1 MNYIA
6 VWLSF
11 VIFLLRLIRVR
22 KYPMDSLI
30 ACHECDLIHR
40 INALPAKGTAI
51 CIRCGAVLY
60 KHKPNSLDRTLA
72 FAMAGLILFILAN
85 SFPFLGLKIGAQF
98 RETNLITGIYELY
111 VQGMQVIAILV
122 LLTTVL
128 VPFTQMM
135 CLFYILLPLK
145 FGRLPKRL
153 PGVLRFLHSLQPW
166 SMMEVFMVGILV
178 SVVKL
183 AKMGKIIPG
192 ISLYLLFGAHFC
204 PDRHDSLAGCPS
216 NMAKMGSASMNSGF
230 KNSTKCR
237 VDQLPQ
243 LPSSL

>member
-1 MNYIA
+1 
-6 VWLSF
+6 
-11 VIFLLRLIRVR
+11 
-22 KYPMDSLI
+22 MDSMI

-40 INALPAKGTAI
+40 IRTLPPKGSAN

-85 SFPFLGLKIGAQF
+85 SFPFLGLKIGVQF

-111 VQGMQVIAILV
+111 VQDMQVIAILV

-153 PGVLRFLHSLQPW
+153 PWVFRFLQSIQPW
-166 SMMEVFMVGILV
+166 GMMEVFMVGILV

-183 AKMGKIIPG
+183 AKMAKIIPG
-192 ISLYLLFGAHFC
+192 ISLYSFLALIFVLAAMTV
-204 PDRHDSLAGCPS
+204 SLDVHLIWQ
-216 NMAKMGSASMNSGF
+216 KWD
-230 KNSTKCR
+230 KNR
-237 VDQLPQ
+237 
-243 LPSSL
+243 

>member
-1 MNYIA
+1 
-6 VWLSF
+6 
-11 VIFLLRLIRVR
+11 
-22 KYPMDSLI
+22 MDAYI
-30 ACHECDLIHR
+30 ACHDCDLIHR
-40 INALPAKGTAI
+40 IDPLPTKGAAV

-128 VPFTQMM
+128 VPFTQIL
-135 CLFYILLPLK
+135 CLLYILLPLK
-145 FGRLPKRL
+145 FHRLPKGLPRL
-153 PGVLRFLHSLQPW
+153 FRFVNSVGPW
-166 SMMEVFMVGILV
+166 GMMEVFMVGILV

-183 AKMGKIIPG
+183 AKMAKVIPG
-192 ISLYLLFGAHFC
+192 ISLYAFLALIFVLAAMTVSLDAHQIWQKWEEH
-204 PDRHDSLAGCPS
+204 R
-216 NMAKMGSASMNSGF
+216 
-230 KNSTKCR
+230 
-237 VDQLPQ
+237 
-243 LPSSL
+243 